1 MKIFEVK
8 SIVFSLFAIL
18 VLSVFMTSCEQ
29 EIELPD
35 VTEQTEIVSETSSA
49 DSGSL
54 EDRWDNCYWRYERQ
68 ERGSCINGRRAVYN
82 VYQKICNHGLST
94 GEYRRSYSR
103 HENCTT
109 HTPT

>member
-35 VTEQTEIVSETSSA
+35 VTEQVEVVSETSSV

-54 EDRWDNCYWRYERQ
+54 EDRWDNCYWQYERQ

-82 VYQKICNHGLST
+82 VYRKKCDGMST
-94 GEYRRSYSR
+94 YTTDRRYSR
-103 HENCTT
+103 HENCTS